1 MTTDA
6 MRIAIDTN
14 VLIYAEDL
22 DDPSRGVAAREILAA
37 VARRHEPVL
46 PVQVLGEFFRT
57 LRRKAKLEP
66 TAAAT
71 AVRRWRR
78 FADLAA
84 PDDAVFDEAVDIS
97 AAHGLDVWDAVILA
111 ATRSSGCTVLLSED
125 FHDGFAWRGVTVA
138 NPFATPGHA
147 IIASILEH

>member
-1 MTTDA
+1 

-22 DDPSRGVAAREILAA
+22 DDLPRGQAARAILAA

-57 LRRKAKLEP
+57 LRRKARMEP
-66 TAAAT
+66 TAAAM

-84 PDDAVFDEAVDIS
+84 TDDAVLDDAVGVS
-97 AAHGLDVWDAVILA
+97 AERGLDIWDAVILA

-125 FHDGFAWRGVTVA
+125 FQDGFSWRGVTVA
-138 NPFATPGHA
+138 NPFLSPGHA
-147 IIASILEH
+147 ILTTILES